1 MEILYGISTR
11 ISRSKKIGSWGGRD
25 KKFTFSVQNT
35 DITVQKIYVIQMCD
49 IIISLDGIIRR
60 KKSKKPPLGDN
71 DVKNG

>member
-1 MEILYGISTR
+1 
-11 ISRSKKIGSWGGRD
+11 
-25 KKFTFSVQNT
+25 
-35 DITVQKIYVIQMCD
+35 MCD